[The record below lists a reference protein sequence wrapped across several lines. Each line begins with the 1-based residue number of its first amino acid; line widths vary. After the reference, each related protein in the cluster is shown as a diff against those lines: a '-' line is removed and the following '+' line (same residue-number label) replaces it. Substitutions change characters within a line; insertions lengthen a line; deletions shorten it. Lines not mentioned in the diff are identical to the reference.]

1 MSELGD
7 DRWEFDSGEKDSLLS
22 LEGHILGPSDESGEV
37 SLGLDIIANSEI
49 SWLPFEQR
57 ICLLLSLLDC
67 SFSFSFASRV
77 LIFS

>member
-49 SWLPFEQR
+49 SWLPLEQR
-57 ICLLLSLLDC
+57 IRFPLCFFDSSL
-67 SFSFSFASRV
+67 SFSSFTLNKKYV
-77 LIFS
+77 